1 MIEFET
7 WKKSFKFLS
16 KTFGHLK
23 NSLYFCSPKS
33 REAGSEVE
41 IKIEFKKR
49 EIKAYEK
56 KVLKFLQKYL
66 VIKKLSYTFALAIR
80 NKRQKEFPELKRE
93 D

>member
-1 MIEFET
+1 MQSQIE
-7 WKKSFKFLS
+7 
-16 KTFGHLK
+16 
-23 NSLYFCSPKS
+23 
-33 REAGSEVE
+33 GSEVE

-80 NKRQKEFPELKRE
+80 NQRQKEFPGIKRKE
-93 D
+93 Q

>member
-1 MIEFET
+1 M
-7 WKKSFKFLS
+7 KKSFKFLS

-33 REAGSEVE
+33 REAESEVE

-56 KVLKFLQKYL
+56 KF
-66 VIKKLSYTFALAIR
+66 
-80 NKRQKEFPELKRE
+80 
-93 D
+93 